1 MILFKKINMWSVDFQ
16 KMFTIRYSF
25 TLLVF
30 YLNDEKVYQI
40 FESVLRFNFM
50 NYVKVILCVNYN
62 TNTLQ

>member
-16 KMFTIRYSF
+16 KMFTIRYFF

-50 NYVKVILCVNYN
+50 NYVKVILCVNYS